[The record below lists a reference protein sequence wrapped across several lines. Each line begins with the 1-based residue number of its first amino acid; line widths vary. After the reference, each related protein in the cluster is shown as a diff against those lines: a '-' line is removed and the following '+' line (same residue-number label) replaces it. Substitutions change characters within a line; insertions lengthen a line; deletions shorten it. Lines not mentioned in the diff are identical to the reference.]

1 MRKRLD
7 ISQIDRILKA
17 CNYLDVESLFY
28 PQMLCVAGVP
38 GAGKTEFI
46 KNCFFSN
53 FVKVD
58 PDAFRKFS
66 PGYFELEHKDVVNG
80 TKEVS
85 DYISAYVIEESIK
98 RKYSIVITSTFTD
111 LNFWDTKFDEL
122 YSMLMNNMYTC
133 KLIILKQPFS
143 QCMKGFQLRSRM
155 SSLDEPNSRAFDR
168 KFFNEK
174 CKLFDKSMAKHANS
188 SFFDEVIV
196 LWRNRLEDDYRRVD
210 NCYSSLDKI

>member
-1 MRKRLD
+1 MLQVFQERERLNL
-7 ISQIDRILKA
+7 LKT
-17 CNYLDVESLFY
+17 VF
-28 PQMLCVAGVP
+28 V
-38 GAGKTEFI
+38 
-46 KNCFFSN
+46 SN

-58 PDAFRKFS
+58 PGTFRKFS
-66 PGYFELEHKDVVNG
+66 PGYFELERKDVVNG

-98 RKYSIVITSTFTD
+98 RKYAIVITSIFTD

-122 YSMLMNNMYTC
+122 SSMLKNNMYIC

-155 SSLDEPNSRAFDR
+155 SSLDEPHSRAFDR

-174 CKLFDKSMAKHANS
+174 C
-188 SFFDEVIV
+188 
-196 LWRNRLEDDYRRVD
+196 
-210 NCYSSLDKI
+210 